1 MVQVHEGRTGP
12 RPVIT
17 LRNKTVNS
25 LEEKISYIILPEGIC
40 RSRERSMEAQFEAM
54 EGRLEELTIAT
65 AQPEIIA
72 DVPKWQAMLK
82 EMSQLEPAVNAW
94 RQYKSLLA
102 QIEQAKEMRADPD
115 LAEMAEEELKE
126 LLSREEEE
134 RNRLRLFL
142 IPHDPND
149 DRSVVMEIRPGAG
162 GDEAALFAA
171 LLLRMYQRYAERKG
185 YQFEPVDISTTELK
199 GVKEAVFTLNGV
211 GAFSRMKFESGVHRI
226 QRVPVTEAGGRIHTS
241 TATVAVLPEAED
253 VEVEIRQEDLR
264 IDTYRASGHGGQYIN
279 RTDSAVRITHLPTG
293 LVVTCQDEK
302 SQLKNKEKAMKVLA
316 SRLYDLYRAE
326 KDAAYAQNRKAQ
338 VGSGERN
345 ERIRTYNFP
354 QGRVTDHRADLT
366 LYKIDAILDGDLDE
380 IIDALTIKEQAEK
393 LQALSL

>member
-1 MVQVHEGRTGP
+1 
-12 RPVIT
+12 
-17 LRNKTVNS
+17 
-25 LEEKISYIILPEGIC
+25 
-40 RSRERSMEAQFEAM
+40 MEAQFETM
-54 EGRLEELTIAT
+54 EGRLEELTIAS

-72 DVPKWQAMLK
+72 DVPRWQAILM
-82 EMSQLEPAVNAW
+82 EIAQLEPAVNAW
-94 RQYKSLLA
+94 RQYRQLQSEIA
-102 QIEQAKEMRADPD
+102 QAKEMRNDPD
-115 LAEMAEEELKE
+115 LAEMAEEELKA
-126 LLSREEEE
+126 LLPREENE
-134 RNRLRLFL
+134 RAQLRLFL

-162 GDEAALFAA
+162 GEEAALFAA

-185 YQFEPVDISTTELK
+185 YAFEPVDITDTEL
-199 GVKEAVFTLNGV
+199 GGIKEAVFTLSGG

-226 QRVPVTEAGGRIHTS
+226 QRVPITEAGGRIHTS

-253 VEVEIRQEDLR
+253 VEVDIRQEDLR

-302 SQLKNKEKAMKVLA
+302 SQLKNKEKAMKVLK
-316 SRLYDLYRAE
+316 SRLYDLFRAE
-326 KDAAYAQNRKAQ
+326 KDAAYAQRRKSQ

-354 QGRVTDHRADLT
+354 QGRVTDHRVGLT

-380 IIDALTIKEQAEK
+380 IIDALILQEQTEK
-393 LQALSL
+393 LQQLSL